1 GLWLRPRGLGV
12 PTRHAVLAAAR
23 RHRRVHAARARD
35 RRRAELLPAGH
46 RWGFRLVGVCAG
58 DVLFFLVSPLVRPAR
73 RFRRRRGS
81 SICSRTHL
89 FRVPRT
95 DRNRGRPS
103 AGPGL
108 LPAGARLSGEL
119 PAATLRGRA
128 AVRAGLLSSSSPRP
142 GGFHNRDLVFMAR
155 LAAAVS
161 RAARRRFSALL
172 AAAVVIVAVH
182 SCIAHKEYRFIY
194 PAVLLLTVLASAG
207 LASLVQWVTAWLI
220 QRGLRETT
228 AAAASIL
235 IVLGYWS
242 IVSFN
247 LWNGPALA
255 DLRHRASD
263 NLAGMSLA
271 ASLSS

>member
-1 GLWLRPRGLGV
+1 MRPGYSQPHGRFRRNPGARGYRDWREQQNSGYSRGCAVGALRAGRARAAGRSCEAGSDRVRAQPQLGRRDLSDDRAGTPSGLWLRPRGLGV

-155 LAAAVS
+155 LAAAAS
-161 RAARRRFSALL
+161 RAS
-172 AAAVVIVAVH
+172 
-182 SCIAHKEYRFIY
+182 
-194 PAVLLLTVLASAG
+194 P
-207 LASLVQWVTAWLI
+207 
-220 QRGLRETT
+220 
-228 AAAASIL
+228 
-235 IVLGYWS
+235 
-242 IVSFN
+242 
-247 LWNGPALA
+247 
-255 DLRHRASD
+255 
-263 NLAGMSLA
+263 
-271 ASLSS
+271 